1 MLVVIALGGNALRRT
16 GTPGAV
22 HLRASVRLAAQ
33 ALAPV
38 AAQHQLVIGH
48 GAGPQAGLLAM
59 QGAANGKDGTAE
71 AHAPGA
77 GHDSECL
84 IGYMLEQELGNLLP
98 FERPFATIL
107 TMVEVDPNDPAFNT
121 PTQVVGS
128 AYSQNEAEQLTA
140 DKKWTFSR
148 NGDCW
153 QRVVA
158 CPEPKRIF
166 ELRPINWLLEHNTI
180 VIATG
185 GGGIPT
191 MYERGADRTLL
202 PVDCLI
208 DNDLASELLARQLG
222 ADLLIMVTDA
232 DAVYLNWG
240 TPAQAAIRRAS
251 PAALEAFPFEAGSI
265 GLKVKAA
272 CRFAKATGHRAA
284 IGALADL
291 SRILGAEA
299 GTTISTREPGIVL
312 AAPLKR
318 ATETPQV

>member
-16 GTPGAV
+16 GAPGAE
-22 HLRASVRLAAQ
+22 HLRASVRFAAQ

-38 AAQHQLVIGH
+38 AAQHQLVICH

-59 QGAANGKDGTAE
+59 QGAANRKDGIAQT
-71 AHAPGA
+71 HPPGT

-98 FERPFATIL
+98 LERPFATIL

-121 PTQVVGS
+121 PTHPVGA
-128 AYSQNEAEQLTA
+128 AYSQDEAEQLTA
-140 DKKWTFSR
+140 DKGWTFNR
-148 NGDCW
+148 HGDCW
-153 QRVVA
+153 RRVVA

-166 ELRPINWLLEHNTI
+166 ELRPINWLLERATI

-185 GGGIPT
+185 GSGIPT

-202 PVDCLI
+202 PVDCVI

-232 DAVYLNWG
+232 DAVYLNWA

-251 PAALEAFPFEAGSI
+251 PAALEAFPFEAESI
-265 GLKVKAA
+265 GPKVKAA
-272 CRFAKATGHRAA
+272 CRFAKATAHRAA

-291 SRILGAEA
+291 SRILAAEA

-312 AAPLKR
+312 AAPSKR
-318 ATETPQV
+318 ATESPQV